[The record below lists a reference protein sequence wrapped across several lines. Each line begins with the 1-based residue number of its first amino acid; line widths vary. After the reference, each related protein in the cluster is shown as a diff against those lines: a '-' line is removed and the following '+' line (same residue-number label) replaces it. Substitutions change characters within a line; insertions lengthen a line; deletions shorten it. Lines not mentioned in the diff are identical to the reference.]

1 MDKNIKIWFDEE
13 EDILYLSLKEGIATD
28 SEEVAENIRIEYDEK
43 GSMIGIEILNIS
55 RMLAS
60 SIAKHLNDMIIIKAE
75 NPV

>member
-60 SIAKHLNDMIIIKAE
+60 SIAKHLKDMIIIKAE